1 MPEQNAA
8 RLYKNVQKAQANQER
23 TAALNDPAAFV
34 KLAAAQGIALNAETL
49 ETQISQLSDEEVAA
63 IFNPGISPRRH
74 IFPR

>member
-8 RLYKNVQKAQANQER
+8 RLHKTVQKAHADQER
-23 TAALNDPAAFV
+23 AAALNDPAAFV
-34 KLAAAQGIALNAETL
+34 KLAAAQGISLNAETL

-63 IFNPGISPRRH
+63 IFNPGIPPRRH